1 MTILCQIH
9 KQYDKGWQYS
19 TSIFVGV
26 NSLAV
31 VVIAT
36 SYGAMFVNITRTRKR
51 TPDSAVDVT
60 LAKRFFVIV
69 FTNLLCWLPVIT
81 VKLVS
86 FLPVNISG
94 EWVIHLSQAQ
104 VNQSI
109 NQTVGWLI
117 NHSINHYC
125 MKKLNW
131 SIDLSSICFFIHKT
145 TLFSTV
151 NVKWYKHPPPLSTQ

>member
-1 MTILCQIH
+1 MKALDKYCRKQKTSFLSCYNARNKIIMIITMVMTILCQIH

-94 EWVIHLSQAQ
+94 E
-104 VNQSI
+104 
-109 NQTVGWLI
+109 
-117 NHSINHYC
+117 
-125 MKKLNW
+125 
-131 SIDLSSICFFIHKT
+131 
-145 TLFSTV
+145 
-151 NVKWYKHPPPLSTQ
+151 